1 VNEVPNQPAIR
12 LHRLPGLFLK
22 SFIFSVLTYAGTVAL
37 TMAAI
42 GAVLPHGPSD
52 TGWWQSLTR
61 WSLTGFGLLAGVVGG
76 GILGALSSAKK
87 TMRMVETELHTIF
100 QQLPVR
106 SDEKNPTFSLND
118 GRARFTLLLDEA
130 LTKTVDRLPL
140 PAFLNRL
147 IRTKMQDAIVS
158 DFIASLEQRG
168 LSSIRPQEFRNWLLT
183 KGVSLGLQPVYDQ
196 LAFWRYM
203 IIGLLGLLLIGFI
216 GIIYLT

>member
-1 VNEVPNQPAIR
+1 MNEGPNQAAIR

-37 TMAAI
+37 TIAVIAAF
-42 GAVLPHGPSD
+42 LPHGPSD
-52 TGWWQSLTR
+52 AGWWESFAR
-61 WSLTGFGLLAGVVGG
+61 WSLTGFGLLAGLVGG

-87 TMRMVETELHTIF
+87 TLRMVETELHTFF
-100 QQLPVR
+100 QQVPAR
-106 SDEKNPTFSLND
+106 SDEKDPHFSLND
-118 GRARFTLLLDEA
+118 GRAQFTLLLDNA
-130 LTKTVDRLPL
+130 ITKTVGRLPL
-140 PAFLNRL
+140 PAFLDRL
-147 IRTKMQDAIVS
+147 IRTKMQDVIVS

-196 LAFWRYM
+196 MAFWRFLT
-203 IIGLLGLLLIGFI
+203 IGLLGLLLIGFI